1 MTYEG
6 KDLKLRTWIIDA
18 CSKPTYLTDTLNP
31 FSGNCAKTV
40 INDLQKIL
48 VSNTESEMM
57 SFFKSVRSELIAINI
72 KNNED
77 NDDPDDHIAKLQWP
91 NETD

>member
-6 KDLKLRTWIIDA
+6 KDLKLRKWIMAA
-18 CSKPTYLTDTLNP
+18 CSKPTYLTDTKNP
-31 FSGNCAKTV
+31 FSGNCVITV

-48 VSNTESEMM
+48 VGSSESEMM
-57 SFFKSVRSELIAINI
+57 SFFKGVRSELIAINI
-72 KNNED
+72 ENNED